1 MPLGQ
6 GFFAGLIRG
15 VQTVNRKYQKPKIE
29 MTPFVKVCLFV
40 LRLYL
45 FALVGLMIVKF
56 TIAAR
61 G

>member
-1 MPLGQ
+1 MDH
-6 GFFAGLIRG
+6 GFFSSLIHG
-15 VQTVNRKYQKPKIE
+15 VRAVNRKYRTPKIE

-45 FALVGLMIVKF
+45 FALVGLMIFKF
-56 TIAAR
+56 TMAAR